1 MTTTNHPNY
10 YSRGGIEAIDIIEA
24 YGLNFNLAN
33 VIKYVTSAGRKD
45 GKETLTA
52 LQNAE
57 RFLNREIQKLMEK
70 AETPF

>member
-33 VIKYVTSAGRKD
+33 VIKYVTRAGRKD

-57 RFLNREIQKLMEK
+57 RFLNREIQKTME
-70 AETPF
+70 ETEPPF